1 MQPGAQDREAIKKV
15 SQEERFA
22 LLKGE
27 VPEFMGRSKVDRPA
41 KVLGICGSPRKG
53 NTEWMLRKLLDG
65 AKKAGAE
72 TEIILLR
79 EKNIKACD
87 GCLTCEAG
95 GKDRKGICRI
105 EDDMQGIYP
114 KLLEADALLFG
125 TPVYFEMLSGLLKN
139 FMDRTCPIWPRLEGK
154 PAGGIAVA
162 EEGIGKAIENL
173 RTYCSVCEMRWVG
186 SVTALAKDPEEV
198 AQHEDIE
205 RQLERLGKRVVA
217 IVTE

>member
-1 MQPGAQDREAIKKV
+1 MRIV
-15 SQEERFA
+15 
-22 LLKGE
+22 
-27 VPEFMGRSKVDRPA
+27 
-41 KVLGICGSPRKG
+41 GIVGSPRKG
-53 NTEWMLRKLLDG
+53 NTEWMVRKVLQ
-65 AKKAGAE
+65 AAEMAGAE

-114 KLLEADALLFG
+114 KLVKADALLFG

-154 PAGGIAVA
+154 PVAGIAVA
-162 EEGIGKAIENL
+162 EEGIGQAIENL
-173 RTYCSVCEMRWVG
+173 RTYCSVCEMQWVG
-186 SVTALAKDPEEV
+186 SVTALAKNPGEV
-198 AQHEDIE
+198 ATHEDIKE
-205 RQLERLGKRVVA
+205 QLKDLGQK
-217 IVTE
+217 IIGMITK